1 MSTVALSKQHTGE
14 DNDADVMQEDD
25 SETKDDEGLQ
35 DQIQRMK
42 ANRLMNANQI
52 CDQIYER
59 QYNRMKKDYHSIK

>member
-14 DNDADVMQEDD
+14 DNDADVMQDD
-25 SETKDDEGLQ
+25 DLETKDDESLQ
-35 DQIQRMK
+35 NQIQRMK